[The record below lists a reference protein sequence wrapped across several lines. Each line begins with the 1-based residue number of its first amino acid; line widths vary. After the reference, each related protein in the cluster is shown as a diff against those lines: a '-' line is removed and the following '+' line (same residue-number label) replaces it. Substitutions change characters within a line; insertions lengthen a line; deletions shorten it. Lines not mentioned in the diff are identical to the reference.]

1 MLPEDRSGTTPGAPT
16 GLTWERHRSVVA
28 QALEAVRERWEQREM
43 APNDAPEPHA
53 PRKHQPRLRG
63 AANPF
68 ECMMLNGGADG
79 ARTRD
84 LRRDR
89 PAL

>member
-1 MLPEDRSGTTPGAPT
+1 MFNVKLKQGPDAEVSSD
-16 GLTWERHRSVVA
+16 VVA
-28 QALEAVRERWEQREM
+28 EAMKKLSERREAVGLELLREL
-43 APNDAPEPHA
+43 PA

-68 ECMMLNGGADG
+68 ECMMINGGADG